1 MKIKISNLSDGSH
14 HLRFIE
20 PITTVGLE
28 IPFEGNVEVNV
39 ELKKAHNQIILDS
52 AVLID
57 AKFECDRCTASFNR
71 TLSTNYKMVYLLGV
85 EPVES
90 ESDNIIYLSYETDMI
105 DISND
110 VRDFSLLSLPMKR
123 LCSED
128 CKGLC
133 YKCGKN
139 LNEGD
144 CSCIKEETDT
154 RWLPLIEL
162 KNKLK
167 TN

>member
-1 MKIKISNLSDGSH
+1 MKIKFSNLSEGTH
-14 HLRFIE
+14 NFRFSE
-20 PITTVGLE
+20 PVKSIGLE
-28 IPFEGNVEVNV
+28 SPFEGNVEVEV
-39 ELKKAHNQIILDS
+39 ELNKTHNQLILDS
-52 AVLID
+52 TVFVD
-57 AKFECDRCTASFNR
+57 AFFECDCCMTAVKKQLRADFE
-71 TLSTNYKMVYLLGV
+71 LVYLQGI

-90 ESDNIIYLSYETDMI
+90 ESDNIVYISPEQDVI

-110 VRDFSLLSLPMKR
+110 VRDFSILAVPMKK

-133 YKCGKN
+133 SKCGKN

-144 CSCIKEETDT
+144 CSCSKDDTDI
-154 RWLPLIEL
+154 RWLPLMEL
-162 KNKLK
+162 KNKLN

>member
-1 MKIKISNLSDGSH
+1 MKIKISNLSDGLH
-14 HLRFIE
+14 HFRFIE

-52 AVLID
+52 AVLTD
-57 AKFECDRCTASFNR
+57 TKFECDRCTAYFNR

-110 VRDFSLLSLPMKR
+110 VRDFSILSLPMKR

-144 CSCIKEETDT
+144 CSCIKEETNT